1 MKLLSAVIRHL
12 QHIEY
17 RGVEQKLA
25 QILFLNCMQTTSKQ
39 LSI

>member
-1 MKLLSAVIRHL
+1 MKLLAAIIRRL
-12 QHIEY
+12 QRFEW

-25 QILFLNCMQTTSKQ
+25 YILSLNCMQTASKQ